1 MTESTAQFEARK
13 QDHLRISLSPKVQAS
28 GQSGLDQVQ
37 LIHEALP
44 EIDFSEVTLASDLF
58 GMPVASPL
66 FISSMTAGHAEGT
79 SLNIRLAQAAA
90 ERGWPLGVGSQR
102 RELTEPSAR
111 EEWRELRRRAPK
123 AILLGNLGL
132 AQVIR
137 SPVEDVQR
145 LIDHLEARAFFIH
158 CNALQECLQE
168 EGNPQFKGGLQAIE
182 KMAKGLAVP
191 VIVKETGCGFS
202 KETLRR
208 LRETGVAA
216 VDVAGLGG
224 THWGRVEGERKAEG
238 HLLHEAAWSFKDW
251 GISTVQS
258 LCWAGELSMP
268 CEIWASGGVRNG
280 LDAGKLLALGATH
293 VGIAQPL
300 LKAAVQGDDELART
314 MERFEFELKVALFC
328 TGARQV
334 SDWQK
339 KKVWR
344 WNSIEKSEENK

>member
-1 MTESTAQFEARK
+1 
-13 QDHLRISLSPKVQAS
+13 VQAS

-66 FISSMTAGHAEGT
+66 FISSMTAGHAEGA

-145 LIDHLEARAFFIH
+145 LIDHL
-158 CNALQECLQE
+158 
-168 EGNPQFKGGLQAIE
+168 
-182 KMAKGLAVP
+182 
-191 VIVKETGCGFS
+191 
-202 KETLRR
+202 
-208 LRETGVAA
+208 
-216 VDVAGLGG
+216 
-224 THWGRVEGERKAEG
+224 
-238 HLLHEAAWSFKDW
+238 
-251 GISTVQS
+251 
-258 LCWAGELSMP
+258 
-268 CEIWASGGVRNG
+268 
-280 LDAGKLLALGATH
+280 
-293 VGIAQPL
+293 
-300 LKAAVQGDDELART
+300 
-314 MERFEFELKVALFC
+314 
-328 TGARQV
+328 
-334 SDWQK
+334 
-339 KKVWR
+339 
-344 WNSIEKSEENK
+344 